1 MVYVRS
7 YTRGVVRVR
16 GHQRRG
22 TERKLRQIK
31 STNVVFVKPG
41 GQVQVRTMV
50 PKIRRKIILGG
61 KARKISPG
69 TRRNKLF
76 EMTLPRGARLLKKM

>member
-7 YTRGVVRVR
+7 YTRGGVRVK

-22 TERKLRQIK
+22 AERKLRQIK
-31 STNVVFVKPG
+31 STNMVLVKPG

-50 PKIRRKIILGG
+50 PKIRRKIVVGG
-61 KARKISPG
+61 KVSKVSPG
-69 TRRNKLF
+69 TRGQKLID
-76 EMTLPRGARLLKKM
+76 MTLPRGVRLLKKI

>member
-7 YTRGVVRVR
+7 YTRGGARVR
-16 GHQRRG
+16 GHQRKG
-22 TERKLRQIK
+22 PERKLRQIK

-50 PKIRRKIILGG
+50 PKLRRKIVLGG
-61 KARKISPG
+61 KVRKVSPG
-69 TRRNKLF
+69 TRRNKLV
-76 EMTLPRGARLLKKM
+76 EMTLPRGVRLLKKM